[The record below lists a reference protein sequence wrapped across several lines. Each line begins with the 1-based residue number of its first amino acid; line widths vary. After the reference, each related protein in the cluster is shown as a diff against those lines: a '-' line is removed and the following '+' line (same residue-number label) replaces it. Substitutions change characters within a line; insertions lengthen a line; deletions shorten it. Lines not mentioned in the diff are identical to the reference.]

1 MFKFTNINK
10 FLNLRSSLKELNF
23 VNNKNNLLRLFPSAI
38 MNFST
43 QQVAQKDS
51 GAAAKPKEEEL
62 KPEPFIPLEKMP
74 INKIIE
80 TKRKGL
86 KETYYYFG
94 SEKAKLAEKK
104 YNVIEFYSKKLRR
117 DYIRAGELDSHKHVI
132 PVKRLRTKADTIESL
147 RKSREMAA
155 VIEGRE
161 EFPDVNIVIDRR
173 FVDKLQM

>member
-10 FLNLRSSLKELNF
+10 ILNRRFQQKFLIT
-23 VNNKNNLLRLFPSAI
+23 NKNQLFNFAPTS

-43 QQVAQKDS
+43 QQTVQKDS
-51 GAAAKPKEEEL
+51 GAPAKLKDEEL
-62 KPEPFIPLEKMP
+62 KPEPFIPLEQM
-74 INKIIE
+74 NVSKILE

-104 YNVIEFYSKKLRR
+104 YNVMEFFSKKLRR
-117 DYIRAGELDSHKHVI
+117 DYIRGGELDSNKYII
-132 PVKRLRTKADTIESL
+132 PVKRLRKKADTIEAL
-147 RKSREMAA
+147 RKTQEMAA

-161 EFPDVNIVIDRR
+161 DFPDIDIVIDRR
-173 FVDKLQM
+173 FVDKLQK